1 VNQQRSHFGGVNN
14 VTTRFS
20 HLNLGR
26 VGAATAAI
34 VAILGLAACTQPAP
48 ANTATNAAGLAP
60 ANATLGALTPGGP
73 IAPPPGGAMGGA
85 PGAMG
90 GAPGAMG
97 GAPGAM
103 GGAPGATG
111 GAPGAMGGAPG
122 AMGGAPGAM
131 GGTPGAMGGPAPAA
145 GGGDAWDQATYS
157 SCVPSA
163 EQNGASP
170 QGAQRYCAC
179 VVSALD
185 TLGPQRK
192 EALTAQSPEL
202 MQAANYCRPQ
212 AQG

>member
-1 VNQQRSHFGGVNN
+1 MNQQRSYFGDVKH

-34 VAILGLAACTQPAP
+34 VAIVGLAACTPPAP
-48 ANTATNAAGLAP
+48 ANNATNAAGLAP
-60 ANATLGALTPGGP
+60 ANATLGAMTTPGGP

-90 GAPGAMG
+90 G
-97 GAPGAM
+97 
-103 GGAPGATG
+103 T
-111 GAPGAMGGAPG
+111 PG

-131 GGTPGAMGGPAPAA
+131 GGTPGAMGGTPGAMGGAPGGYAQGGPAPAA
-145 GGGDAWDQATYS
+145 GGDAWDQATYS

-163 EQNGASP
+163 MQNGASP

-179 VVSALD
+179 VVQALD
-185 TLGPQRK
+185 QLGPQRK